1 MSDEPESEFA
11 DMFGPLERS
20 GALRGW
26 VLVIGAVV
34 LGALLMPSA
43 TRAAMAPVSSPGAA
57 AGGGTSAGTG
67 STPTT
72 GSSTPSSGPTTTVH
86 STTTRPSSTTV
97 VTNVP
102 PSTIHVLVA
111 NGTNTNGAA
120 ASVAAFLT
128 GKGFPT
134 LKPTNALTTVSATQV
149 YPVGGAV
156 AAATEVAQ
164 ALGLTAAR
172 VEANSM
178 PVPVSSY
185 TGATVVVVVGPD
197 VLSRTSSSGA

>member
-1 MSDEPESEFA
+1 MTGTSDSEFA

-20 GALRGW
+20 GVVRGW
-26 VLVIGAVV
+26 VLVIAAVV

-43 TRAAMAPVSSPGAA
+43 TRAAVAPAGSSAS
-57 AGGGTSAGTG
+57 GGSGTSPTTSP
-67 STPTT
+67 STPGSGPSTT
-72 GSSTPSSGPTTTVH
+72 VRSST
-86 STTTRPSSTTV
+86 TTTRPTSTV
-97 VTNVP
+97 ATNIP

-134 LKPTNALTTVSATQV
+134 LKPSNALTTVSATQV

-156 AAATEVAQ
+156 SAATEVAQ
-164 ALGLTAAR
+164 ALGLSAAS
-172 VEANSM
+172 VEPNSM
-178 PVPVSSY
+178 PVPVSSDA
-185 TGATVVVVVGPD
+185 GATVVVVVGPD
-197 VLSRTSSSGA
+197 VLSRTSTTGA